1 MDFQKLK
8 MKSTNI
14 RTLEEKKATT
24 NFAIGHI
31 YIQER
36 NQYVRAD
43 SFPSSDYTIWLGNRK
58 GPGRISSTAADLLK
72 WDQALYTNKLVQQ
85 STLQDAF
92 TPMKLND
99 GSISNYGFGWTVR
112 TDPVFGKIV
121 SHTGD
126 NPGYKTQIIRYI
138 DKKKT
143 IILLNNNSHEKFST
157 IIKQMEVFIK

>member
-1 MDFQKLK
+1 
-8 MKSTNI
+8 MKSTDI

-31 YIQER
+31 YVKGR
-36 NQYVRAD
+36 NKYVRAD

-72 WDQALYTNKLVQQ
+72 WDQALYTKKLVKQ

-99 GSISNYGFGWTVR
+99 GSVSNYGFGWDLR
-112 TDPVFGKIV
+112 IDSFWGKIV
-121 SHTGD
+121 SHNGD

-143 IILLNNNSHEKFST
+143 IIVLNNNAHENFGQ
-157 IIKQMEVFIK
+157 IIKSIEDILKNNN